1 MRTARPQCGLTP
13 RSSADCL
20 RQAALPVQPPW
31 VIIGRTGKAPCRS
44 QRLSSNVRPHRDI
57 PLHIMSFESSA
68 EPSDLGFTYRSRKN
82 GDVEILHHGRLATT
96 LRGHDAEDFLAEVPD
111 AASAEAQQLMA
122 RLTGNY
128 KRGNE
133 RLASQHARNRR

>member
-1 MRTARPQCGLTP
+1 MSSD
-13 RSSADCL
+13 SSA
-20 RQAALPVQPPW
+20 Q
-31 VIIGRTGKAPCRS
+31 
-44 QRLSSNVRPHRDI
+44 
-57 PLHIMSFESSA
+57 
-68 EPSDLGFTYRSRKN
+68 PSDLGFTYRSRKN
-82 GDVEILHHGRLATT
+82 GDVEILHHGRVATT
-96 LRGHDAEDFLAEVPD
+96 LRGHDAEDFLAEAPD